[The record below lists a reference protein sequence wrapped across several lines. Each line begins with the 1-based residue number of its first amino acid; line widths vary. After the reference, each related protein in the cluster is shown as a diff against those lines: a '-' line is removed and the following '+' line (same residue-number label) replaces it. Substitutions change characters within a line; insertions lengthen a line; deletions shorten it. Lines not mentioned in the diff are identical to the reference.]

1 MARTQGVPHHLPFV
15 TKPKRDYSCW
25 CLRQQR
31 EFSVASRLRTQNHH
45 GWGGRKSHTSQTYS
59 CRLSPDFRA
68 RQVRTHLSPGLQGHV
83 GQRPLVAPIGR
94 CCRGVLHT
102 AAPRTPPRHLLQTLA
117 GLLSRG
123 AAWGRKSHPRT
134 PGTEEEVTLLE
145 GPTRS
150 TAQSA
155 VCHGVKNHR
164 NVQQERK
171 AS

>member
-1 MARTQGVPHHLPFV
+1 M
-15 TKPKRDYSCW
+15 TKPKRRDYSCW

-45 GWGGRKSHTSQTYS
+45 GWGGRKSHASTDLFLQ
-59 CRLSPDFRA
+59 A
-68 RQVRTHLSPGLQGHV
+68 EPGLPSKAGENPPV
-83 GQRPLVAPIGR
+83 SRSSRTGR
-94 CCRGVLHT
+94 
-102 AAPRTPPRHLLQTLA
+102 AAPPGGPDWAMLPRSPTHRRPHPPAPRPAPPPPANPGRASLW
-117 GLLSRG
+117 GG
-123 AAWGRKSHPRT
+123 AWGRKSHLRT

-171 AS
+171 ASCSLQ